1 MIKKSITY
9 LTISHHDERFWMND
23 ILIYIMCMYVLCTK
37 NINVWGG
44 SWCFCT
50 IFQRLH
56 YVNFARKKIPLSYPS
71 TYTHTYKI
79 WGCFMKN
86 GINEFVWFY
95 QSETV
100 KKYKRH
106 NWLSSFMKVLLSLRP
121 LLLKFMYGTYLS
133 SIDFL
138 TEIIKLMCCDVQ
150 K

>member
-1 MIKKSITY
+1 MYNLLNNIT
-9 LTISHHDERFWMND
+9 SWWK
-23 ILIYIMCMYVLCTK
+23 ILNEWYIYIMCMYVVCTK
-37 NINVWGG
+37 NINVRGG
-44 SWCFCT
+44 SCCFCT
-50 IFQRLH
+50 IFQRL
-56 YVNFARKKIPLSYPS
+56 YNVYLRKKKNPPVLYPS

-86 GINEFVWFY
+86 GIINESVWFY

-133 SIDFL
+133 SNIDFL